1 MNWPPSDQ
9 PRPATDPATQP
20 GPRWPPAGWPSL
32 AQVQYIQSGLT
43 VLLMLAA
50 LPLLA
55 RKVVRSPEAVLGV
68 PR

>member
-1 MNWPPSDQ
+1 MTWPPSDQ
-9 PRPATDPATQP
+9 RASAPDPATQP
-20 GPRWPPAGWPSL
+20 GPGWPPAGWPSL

-50 LPLLA
+50 LPLLM
-55 RKVVRSPEAVLGV
+55 RKVVRSPEALLGV